1 MSTKSPWPRRLTWL
15 VPIIVY
21 IASLLFV
28 FFKFQEKQDQKA
40 IVIRFAHWN
49 LHEGLREGYD
59 ELARHY
65 EELNPGVKIKQT
77 VVPKRVWYS
86 WQQTRLVG
94 GDPPD
99 IIQLGRITED
109 EVIVQNFVPLSEFA
123 KEPNPYNVDSPL
135 EDVVWRDTFF
145 DGLNSIRVYY
155 PALQEIYGV
164 PSMMMSL
171 CVFYNGDLLKA
182 ITGSSKPPQN
192 YRDYLVLRDQIDA
205 YRERTGRT
213 LIPIAGASDYG
224 TYLIGNCFQILTQKR
239 RSQIDLPRVLTLPPP
254 QVALA
259 YLRGDWSLQDAEI
272 QGALN
277 VFQSLG
283 RGMQPGF
290 LHLKREDASLIFT
303 QQKTLAMLS
312 GSWDYFLFGQ
322 ECNFPLIVGPL
333 PLPDP
338 ADPDYGHFTNGKPHE
353 GEGNMNGVFG
363 ITKSS
368 RHREQALDFLRYLT
382 SHTAS
387 ARFATS
393 THTLP
398 ATLEIEPTDQNL
410 RVFARVE
417 DGPVHGFNIGVG
429 AESHRWLM
437 TNSYRLF
444 QPGGT
449 AQNFVDD
456 TTDAFRQSLISD
468 LRTVLK
474 DQIKTNQRTDTIVM
488 AALHRTT
495 TQLDRAAGLFSGQI
509 SRELEIAQL
518 QHALAQEP
526 D

>member
-1 MSTKSPWPRRLTWL
+1 MSAKSAWPRRLTWV
-15 VPIIVY
+15 VPILVY
-21 IASLLFV
+21 AASLLFV
-28 FFKFQEKQDQKA
+28 FLNVSEEQGNET
-40 IVIRFAHWN
+40 VIRFAHWN

-59 ELARHY
+59 ELASHY
-65 EELNPGVKIKQT
+65 EALNPGVKIEQT

-86 WQQTRLVG
+86 WQQTQLVG

-109 EVIVQNFVPLSEFA
+109 EVIVQHFVPLGEFSKA
-123 KEPNPYNVDSPL
+123 PNPYNFSSPL
-135 EDVVWRDTFF
+135 EGIPWRDTFF
-145 DGLNSIRVYY
+145 DGLNSVRVYY

-164 PSMMMSL
+164 PTMMMSL
-171 CVFYNGDLLKA
+171 CMFYNEDLLKA
-182 ITGSSKPPQN
+182 ITGSSKAPQN
-192 YRDYLVLRDQIDA
+192 YRDYLILRDQIEA
-205 YRERTGRT
+205 YRQRTGRT
-213 LIPIAGASDYG
+213 LLPIAGASDYG
-224 TYLIGNCFQILTQKR
+224 SYLIGNSFQRLTQKR
-239 RSQIDLPRVLTLPPP
+239 RPQIDRPRVLTLPPS

-259 YLRGDWSLQDAEI
+259 YLRGDWSLQDEEI
-272 QGALN
+272 QGALT

-283 RGMQPGF
+283 QGMQPGF

-303 QQKTLAMLS
+303 QQKTVAMLS

-322 ECNFPLIVGPL
+322 ECDFPLVVGPL

-338 ADPDYGHFTNGKPHE
+338 ADPVYGHFTNGRPHE

-363 ITKSS
+363 ITKTS
-368 RHREQALDFLRYLT
+368 RHQEQALDFLRYLT

-398 ATLEIEPTDQNL
+398 ATLKIDPTDQNL

-417 DGPVHGFNIGVG
+417 DGPVNGFNLGVG

-456 TTDAFRQSLISD
+456 TTDTFRQALISD
-468 LRTVLK
+468 LNTVLQ
-474 DQIKTNQRTDTIVM
+474 DQIKINQRTDTIIT
-488 AALHRTT
+488 AAL
-495 TQLDRAAGLFSGQI
+495 LRATPQHSKSAGLFSGQI
-509 SRELEIAQL
+509 SRELEISQL
-518 QHALAQEP
+518 QISLDKEA